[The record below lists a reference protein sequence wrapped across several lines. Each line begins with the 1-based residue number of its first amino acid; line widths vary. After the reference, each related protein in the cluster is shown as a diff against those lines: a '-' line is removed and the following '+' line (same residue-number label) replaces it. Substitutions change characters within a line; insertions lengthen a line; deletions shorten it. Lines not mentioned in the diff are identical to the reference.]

1 VREIDAPVDLCR
13 PDGRL
18 NPAAVGFSRRPL
30 HRANLGRRGRR
41 KRWEYWCV
49 QTPDLVFSVT
59 VSDLDY
65 ATLCSA
71 WSLGPDRIETA
82 VTRLDPLRSLVMPER
97 CGGGPVHVESG
108 PLSVH
113 LVPTGDGTRLTVAGP
128 DLSADLLVEQ
138 PAGHEALGV
147 VVPWSTRLFQYTVK
161 QNTLPVTGSV
171 TARGHTHEVSGPD
184 AWATLDHGRGRWP
197 YSVLWNWGAGSG
209 RVQVDDEQ
217 RVLGLQLGGA
227 WTDGTGSVENALTV
241 DGVLHVVHDELAW
254 AYDTRDWLAPWRIT
268 SRTSN
273 RVDLTFHPFH
283 DRADR
288 TQLGVLFNDTHQ
300 CFGTWSGTV
309 VDDDGRQIHVSDLY
323 GWAEQVRNRW

>member
-1 VREIDAPVDLCR
+1 MREIDAPVDLCR

-41 KRWEYWCV
+41 KRWEYWCI

-65 ATLCSA
+65 ASLCSA
-71 WSLGPDRIETA
+71 WSLGPDRVETSL
-82 VTRLDPLRSLVMPER
+82 TRLDPLRSLAMPEH

-108 PLSVH
+108 PLSMH
-113 LVPTGDGTRLTVAGP
+113 LVPTGDRTRLSVSSP
-128 DLSADLLVEQ
+128 DLSADLLVEH

-161 QNTLPVTGSV
+161 QNTLPVTGTV
-171 TARGHTHEVSGPD
+171 TARGHTHEVAGPD

-209 RVQVDDEQ
+209 RVQVGDEQ
-217 RVLGLQLGGA
+217 HVLGLQLGGA

-241 DGVLHVVHDELAW
+241 DGALHVVHDELAW
-254 AYDTRDWLAPWRIT
+254 AYDTADWLAPWHVT

-283 DRADR
+283 DRVDR

-309 VDDDGRQIHVSDLY
+309 VDDRGRQIAVTDVY